1 METSLSNVGTA
12 VEFQGVPSSELSS
25 VVGGFASFLLLAP
38 FALGVALSGTGT
50 GKGGGGVIEYAR
62 NLAEKK

>member
-1 METSLSNVGTA
+1 MAVGFEEVNA
-12 VEFQGVPSSELSS
+12 SELTR
-25 VVGGFASFLLLAP
+25 VAGGWMSFLLLAP